1 MNIELLQSQHDALR
15 LLAERVLLA
24 VADEGSPQ
32 PLGALR
38 WQFAREL
45 MAHLALEDH
54 IFYPSMKRRADDS
67 LRETVAQLQ
76 VEVAPLAQSFSQY
89 MAQWNDDR
97 IARDWRS
104 FCQETRDM
112 IEAIMRRIDKE
123 NRLLKA
129 LTIEAGSKAPQIRRA
144 G

>member
-1 MNIELLQSQHDALR
+1 MNIELLQSQHHALHA
-15 LLAERVLLA
+15 LAEKLLLA
-24 VADEGSPQ
+24 VADDGNPQ
-32 PLGALR
+32 PLGTLR

-54 IFYPSMKRRADDS
+54 IFYPSMKRRPDDP
-67 LRETVAQLQ
+67 LRETAAQLQ
-76 VEVAPLAQSFSQY
+76 VEVAPLAQLFSQY

-104 FCQETRDM
+104 FCRETRDM

-129 LTIEAGSKAPQIRRA
+129 LSTEAALKAPQIRRA